1 MKKSY
6 KNVNLG
12 NKKSQTSI
20 KETRKCK
27 VRRQKAKT
35 QCKKRL
41 KNENLSYK
49 KSQTNEK

>member
-20 KETRKCK
+20 KKTRKCK
-27 VRRQKAKT
+27 VRRQKVIT
-35 QCKKRL
+35 ECKKRL